1 MDSNEFKKDQYKEF
15 ISKPE
20 ISFWVPIVSAAT
32 VISLSWFNLSGR
44 IDLLTQKMDL
54 LIQNQQNTLTL
65 MQSKD
70 IELDGKYSQMQK
82 QWGELSQRV
91 TRIER

>member
-1 MDSNEFKKDQYKEF
+1 MKKQDPYINF

-20 ISFWVPIVSAAT
+20 ISFWVPLVSSAV
-32 VISLSWFNLSGR
+32 VISMSWFNLSTR
-44 IDLLTQKMDL
+44 VDLLTQKMDL
-54 LIQNQQNTLTL
+54 ILQQQTNTLTL
-65 MQSKD
+65 MQKTD
-70 IELDGKYSQMQK
+70 NDLDTKYAQMQK